1 MVLGE
6 TSENEYIL
14 MKPAYLVC
22 KSCHQ
27 SWIWQTRVIAQPGLT
42 CKQGGHPWQDR
53 SLADL
58 KSHRRTTQWAKWNFH
73 NTGHQWPTRTYKQ
86 AFLEPPPGLTGGGRS
101 KKTKV
106 KQSGLQKAVQE
117 HWDSLPQ
124 ALKTQCEAL
133 GLQASAPPAP
143 ADLPTLIKEHLQSLP
158 SDLKEA
164 VEKLVEPDKPEPTLA
179 TKLKQSVGNLKQ
191 LAEKKAVLQQKADA
205 VKAQYTA
212 LLQELKDMQNK
223 IEQAQKELQE
233 TTTKYNQQLEKEKN
247 EAVDAE
253 QDFTLAPE
261 KLVTILAKVG
271 LQATA
276 EQVTDFARQLEE
288 TAAKRR
294 KCG

>member
-1 MVLGE
+1 M
-6 TSENEYIL
+6 
-14 MKPAYLVC
+14 
-22 KSCHQ
+22 
-27 SWIWQTRVIAQPGLT
+27 
-42 CKQGGHPWQDR
+42 
-53 SLADL
+53 
-58 KSHRRTTQWAKWNFH
+58 
-73 NTGHQWPTRTYKQ
+73 
-86 AFLEPPPGLTGGGRS
+86 
-101 KKTKV
+101 
-106 KQSGLQKAVQE
+106 QE
-117 HWDSLPQ
+117 HWDTLPQ
-124 ALKTQCEAL
+124 ALKTQCEAM

-247 EAVDAE
+247 EAVDDD

>member
-1 MVLGE
+1 M
-6 TSENEYIL
+6 
-14 MKPAYLVC
+14 
-22 KSCHQ
+22 
-27 SWIWQTRVIAQPGLT
+27 
-42 CKQGGHPWQDR
+42 
-53 SLADL
+53 
-58 KSHRRTTQWAKWNFH
+58 
-73 NTGHQWPTRTYKQ
+73 
-86 AFLEPPPGLTGGGRS
+86 EPPPGLTGGGRS

-117 HWDSLPQ
+117 HWDTLPQ
-124 ALKTQCEAL
+124 ALKTQCEAM

-247 EAVDAE
+247 EAVDAD

>member
-1 MVLGE
+1 M
-6 TSENEYIL
+6 
-14 MKPAYLVC
+14 
-22 KSCHQ
+22 
-27 SWIWQTRVIAQPGLT
+27 
-42 CKQGGHPWQDR
+42 
-53 SLADL
+53 
-58 KSHRRTTQWAKWNFH
+58 
-73 NTGHQWPTRTYKQ
+73 
-86 AFLEPPPGLTGGGRS
+86 
-101 KKTKV
+101 
-106 KQSGLQKAVQE
+106 
-117 HWDSLPQ
+117 
-124 ALKTQCEAL
+124 
-133 GLQASAPPAP
+133 
-143 ADLPTLIKEHLQSLP
+143 
-158 SDLKEA
+158 
-164 VEKLVEPDKPEPTLA
+164 
-179 TKLKQSVGNLKQ
+179 GNLKQ